1 MINRSTN
8 YISPICIE
16 ELQKIKPADVISDFF
31 WQYPLAE
38 TQSRIWSWYI
48 DAVQNPEVNAGD
60 LVLFFENLGK
70 LIAAAHAFSKDGIED
85 DHKS

>member
-8 YISPICIE
+8 YIPPIHIE
-16 ELQKIKPADVISDFF
+16 EQQNTHPEDVISDFF

-38 TQSRIWSWYI
+38 AQSRIWSWYI

-70 LIAAAHAFSKDGIED
+70 LIAAAYAFYKDKKGDE
-85 DHKS
+85 HKL